1 VKSRRKIAFILISL
15 VGLLFGAVLISTA
28 IGAVYVSSLSILKMI
43 LNELHLADFDP
54 TWRGVDED
62 IILQLRL
69 PCVIGAAL
77 AGSALA
83 VAGSLFQGLLR
94 NPLADPYLIGTSSG
108 ALFGVTVAILF
119 LPATLSILGF
129 GIISIVAFLGALGAV
144 FLVYSLARI
153 GGKTHSVTIILAGVA
168 INFLLTAIAWFLLD
182 VVGGLQQK
190 SSVVYG
196 FLWGQVTGV
205 DWNQIWLLAP
215 VILLGVILAW
225 FLASHL
231 NAFSLGE
238 EGAAYVGVDV
248 EKDKMIILA
257 LGALLTACA
266 VSIAGLIG
274 FVGLVIPHIIR
285 LTFGPDNRLL
295 IPASALVGAIFLVL
309 THLLARTI
317 IAPEMLRL
325 GILTAIIGG
334 PVFLYML
341 VRYRKEYAF

>member
-1 VKSRRKIAFILISL
+1 VKSRRKIASILILLS
-15 VGLLFGAVLISTA
+15 GLLFGAVLISTA
-28 IGAVYVSSLSILKMI
+28 IGAVHVSPLSILKMI
-43 LNELHLADFDP
+43 LNGLHIANFNP
-54 TWRGVDED
+54 TWRGADED

-77 AGSALA
+77 VGSALA

-108 ALFGVTVAILF
+108 ALFGVTIAIIF
-119 LPATLSILGF
+119 LPTTLSMAGF
-129 GIISIVAFLGALGAV
+129 GITSIVAFVGALGAV

-153 GGKTHSVTIILAGVA
+153 GGRTHSVTIILAGVA
-168 INFLLTAIAWFLLD
+168 INFLLTAISWFLLD
-182 VVGGLQQK
+182 VVGEIQHK
-190 SSVVYG
+190 ASSVYG
-196 FLWGQVTGV
+196 FLWGQVIGV
-205 DWNQIWLLAP
+205 DWDQLLIIAP
-215 VILLGVILAW
+215 FLLLGLII
-225 FLASHL
+225 ASLYATRL

-238 EGAAYVGVDV
+238 EGAAYVGVNV
-248 EKDKMIILA
+248 ERDKIAVLT

-274 FVGLVIPHIIR
+274 FVGLVIPHIVR

-295 IPASALVGAIFLVL
+295 IPASALAGATFLVL

-317 IAPEMLRL
+317 ISPEVLRL
-325 GILTAIIGG
+325 GILTALIGG
-334 PVFLYML
+334 PVFLYLL

>member
-1 VKSRRKIAFILISL
+1 MKSQRKIASILIL
-15 VGLLFGAVLISTA
+15 MVGLLFGAVLISTA
-28 IGAVYVSSLSILKMI
+28 IGAVYVSPLSILKMA
-43 LNELHLADFDP
+43 LNGLHLADFSP
-54 TWRGVDED
+54 TWRSADED

-69 PCVIGAAL
+69 PCVIGAVL
-77 AGSALA
+77 VGSALA

-108 ALFGVTVAILF
+108 ALLGVTIAIIF
-119 LPATLSILGF
+119 LPATLSLAGF
-129 GIISIVAFLGALGAV
+129 GITSIVAFVGALGAV
-144 FLVYSLARI
+144 FLVYSLTRI
-153 GGKTHSVTIILAGVA
+153 GGRTYAVTIILAGVA
-168 INFLLTAIAWFLLD
+168 INFLLTAVSWFLLD
-182 VVGGLQQK
+182 ILGELNQK
-190 SSVVYG
+190 VASVYG
-196 FLWGQVTGV
+196 FLWGQVMSV
-205 DWNQIWLLAP
+205 DWAQILIIAP
-215 VILLGVILAW
+215 VVLVGLIIACLYATR
-225 FLASHL
+225 L

-238 EGAAYVGVDV
+238 EGAAYVGVDI

-295 IPASALVGAIFLVL
+295 IPASALAGAVFLVL

-317 IAPEMLRL
+317 IAPEVLRL
-325 GILTAIIGG
+325 GILTALIGG
-334 PVFLYML
+334 PVFLYLL